1 MYDMPE
7 HFPMDVDVDGNGPV
21 QRHDP
26 RYARTVCWCGQDG
39 CRKFEHVLSVQGPVR
54 YPGGKDGTFN
64 VVCSC
69 GRYVSPPGDSA
80 RSGRMWQAAQAHQAA
95 KTAS

>member
-1 MYDMPE
+1 MPPSRDDA
-7 HFPMDVDVDGNGPV
+7 HANPLLP
-21 QRHDP
+21 
-26 RYARTVCWCGQDG
+26 QDEITAIAKK
-39 CRKFEHVLSVQGPVR
+39 RSEFEHVLNVQGPVR

-80 RSGRMWQAAQAHQAA
+80 RSRRMWQAAQAHQTA